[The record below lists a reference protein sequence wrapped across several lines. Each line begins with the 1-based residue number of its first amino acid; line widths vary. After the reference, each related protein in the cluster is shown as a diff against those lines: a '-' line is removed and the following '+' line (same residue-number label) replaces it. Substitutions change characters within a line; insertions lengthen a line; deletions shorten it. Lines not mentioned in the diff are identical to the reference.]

1 MKKLLLVSTLFLG
14 IFLLAACGRSDED
27 VLRVGMDLRY
37 PPFETIEDD
46 EPIGIS
52 VDVAEAFGEYIGREV
67 EIVNTQFGSLI
78 PALNSGEIDIIIA
91 SMSITEERAEVVD
104 FSDPYF
110 YFKIIS
116 LVNKDFADDND
127 ITEDTTT
134 EELLAIEEAQ
144 YVGIASQVSASI
156 PQSLGK
162 DVSEAVDLNTAVNEI
177 SQGTGDIL
185 LMSSFPVT
193 NGHRA
198 NPDTTVVVWDPFE
211 SSPIGMAVAKGNDE
225 LLEQA
230 NAFIATMD
238 EPGGLY
244 ETLSAKW
251 DPEVSALLERYGLE
265 FFINE
270 D

>member
-37 PPFETIEDD
+37 PPFETIEND
-46 EPIGIS
+46 EPVGIS
-52 VDVAEAFGEYIGREV
+52 VDVAKAFGEYIGREV

-78 PALNSGEIDIIIA
+78 PALNSGEIDIVIA
-91 SMSITEERAEVVD
+91 SMSITEERAQVVD

-116 LVNKDFADDND
+116 LVNKEYADANG

-134 EELLAIEEAQ
+134 EELLALDDAR

-162 DVSEAVDLNTAVNEI
+162 EVSEAVDLNTAVQEI
-177 SQGTGDIL
+177 AQGTGDIL

-198 NPDTTVVVWDPFE
+198 NPDTTVVVWDPFQ
-211 SSPIGMAVAKGNDE
+211 SSPIGMAVAQGNDE

-230 NAFIATMD
+230 NAFIAEMN

-244 ETLSAKW
+244 ETLAAKW
-251 DPEVSALLERYGLE
+251 DDEITALLERYGLE

-270 D
+270 N